1 MNINRYA
8 TSSIIT
14 IKEYGLK
21 SLMVTISIFLDN
33 KQIFFLFYTKIIHIN
48 LIHILLKFKY
58 Y

>member
-14 IKEYGLK
+14 IKEYGLN

-33 KQIFFLFYTKIIHIN
+33 KQIIF
-48 LIHILLKFKY
+48 
-58 Y
+58 